1 MLDRWLADAGEE
13 HPVAGWSRGAEP
25 AAVGAALD
33 AMEDVLGVLDRVAG
47 DEPRWRA
54 KRAEFAGLRSLGQ
67 LLEMR
72 GEFVVARALAEAG
85 VPYGLGD
92 LRVSNPDFLLADGGG
107 GSVAGVEVT
116 AVSPK
121 GIAELCE
128 LVESEGGLGDVR
140 VELEFTAYPSR
151 LQDDAAGQ
159 ILDAVRVQAAVLA
172 DGGQAGDAVVT
183 VEDKKNVVP
192 VTVTVRVRPGR
203 GPLMWQV
210 TGGELEGPMASAEY
224 AVFQAGRGEAKAE
237 QGRSLDGAP
246 VILTVD
252 ISRYGAA
259 WMRPA
264 QVWAGRLAAYEDFG
278 AGYPFAAVGVF
289 RQSLTESA
297 VLDAAVGIPSHL
309 APDARRTVLGLC
321 ERLGWTAA
329 PAD

>member
-1 MLDRWLADAGEE
+1 MLDRWLADADEG
-13 HPVAGWSRGAEP
+13 HPVADWSRGAEP

-47 DEPRWRA
+47 DDPRWRA
-54 KRAEFAGLRSLGQ
+54 KRADFARLRSPGQ

-72 GEFVVARALAEAG
+72 GEFVVARALAEAN
-85 VPYGLGD
+85 VPFGLGD

-107 GSVAGVEVT
+107 GRVAGVEVT

-128 LVESEGGLGDVR
+128 LVEREGGLEDVQ
-140 VELEFTAYPSR
+140 VKLEFTAYPSR
-151 LQDDAAGQ
+151 LQGGAAGQ
-159 ILDAVRVQAAVLA
+159 ILDAVRVQAAALA
-172 DGGQAGDAVVT
+172 DGSQASDAVVT

-192 VTVTVRVRPGR
+192 VTVTVRVRPGW

-224 AVFQAGRGEAKAE
+224 AVFQAGRGAGKAE

-246 VILTVD
+246 VILAVD

-264 QVWAGRLAAYEDFG
+264 RVWAGRLAVSKDFG

-289 RQSLTESA
+289 RQSLATSA

-309 APDARRTVLGLC
+309 APDVRRTVLGLC
-321 ERLGWTAA
+321 ERLGWTVA